1 MRQKAIAVNL
11 ICDNEYGEGSIAIKE
26 RFEKDNYLFKLDCLQ
41 DWIDLLEVEYRKT
54 WEEYGKELKKLI
66 KKEDK

>member
-1 MRQKAIAVNL
+1 MIDDFVNKGIINSYKLIA
-11 ICDNEYGEGSIAIKE
+11 GKE

-54 WEEYGKELKKLI
+54 WEEYGKGLKKLI